1 MFVFSQLLRGW
12 DSFNNNPSEPREAR
26 GFTSSV
32 SLLCPL
38 FQFLLLLGCFAFFWS
53 LYYTLEVTLAHTDLK
68 VLHCLR
74 RRWGDRRARRV
85 RGGRGVEE
93 SLLEE
98 EYREEEEQ
106 DSGVELH
113 AVVDS
118 EAKETL
124 LIGEQLET

>member
-1 MFVFSQLLRGW
+1 M
-12 DSFNNNPSEPREAR
+12 
-26 GFTSSV
+26 
-32 SLLCPL
+32 
-38 FQFLLLLGCFAFFWS
+38 
-53 LYYTLEVTLAHTDLK
+53 
-68 VLHCLR
+68 
-74 RRWGDRRARRV
+74 
-85 RGGRGVEE
+85 EE

-124 LIGEQLET
+124 LNGERLET